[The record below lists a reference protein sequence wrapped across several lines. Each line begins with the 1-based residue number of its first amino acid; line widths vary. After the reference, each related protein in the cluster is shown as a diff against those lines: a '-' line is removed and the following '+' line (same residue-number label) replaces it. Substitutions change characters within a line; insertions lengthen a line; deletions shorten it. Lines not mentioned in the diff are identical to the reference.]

1 MSNFYGGRE
10 GRSFVISKTFS
21 SVKEMVESFKLGPS
35 YTEVRYEEHV
45 MINTPNKANPENG
58 QVFRRGYDFD
68 STRKIKT
75 YNVER
80 DGSIKKETFVVEEVL
95 AGGAIYVGTI
105 AGPAGRA
112 PKFQFNSL
120 SKVLDMKHYAAIDLS
135 ASSDVISTISAM
147 QDYLNTLTKNYPNH
161 YLPVTPWQAD
171 STEYEH
177 NIASPAVDAQGNVS
191 ESEAKKYTWLPY
203 VKITIL
209 KGEEPVEYSFYKDSL
224 NYLEEDSIGWYL
236 LDSSIIVPEDS
247 FNLQNDLIPGVIYGA
262 DKTETSSE
270 DGVKRVHKTISKR
283 NEEIKWAYCSIR
295 NENNEDTIAY
305 VGFQI
310 PYTIVEFEAESASPF
325 YNRSNSSH
333 KFNNYNLIT
342 NKETKPFYNKWEI
355 KIPKG
360 IKGSGIESIY
370 IAEANNTMVTITG
383 RNEATGELTTTPYT
397 GRADDIANKRKVIV
411 CKYVTY
417 DRKEEGESYIVY
429 LGDFNVLVAE
439 NGESAIQLD
448 DDGTFHINFTHDD
461 DITYDKKLTWLTH
474 FTLNE
479 NDGMLTVNFNNETPT
494 NVNNIS
500 KQLIWVKDITVAA
513 DGTITYHRTDKDVV
527 DSQKIRWINSVTFD
541 KEGTGNFNIDFNN
554 GTDFSTNI
562 KYAETLSKE
571 NDHLKVDYSDS
582 RGIVDLGSV
591 CYAAAASADSEALK
605 AKIAPTGLWFIT
617 ENYTV
622 PED

>member
-21 SVKEMVESFKLGPS
+21 SVKEMVENFKLGPS

-45 MINTPNKANPENG
+45 MINTPNKSNPENG

-68 STRKIKT
+68 SIRKIKT
-75 YNVER
+75 YNKARE
-80 DGSIKKETFVVEEVL
+80 GLIEEETFVVEEVL

-112 PKFQFNSL
+112 PKFRFDSL
-120 SKVLDMKHYAAIDLS
+120 SNVLEMRRYATIDLKN
-135 ASSDVISTISAM
+135 SSDVISTVSEM
-147 QDYLNTLTKNYPNH
+147 QTYLNTLTKEYFENKI
-161 YLPVTPWQAD
+161 PVDKKDTPIWNGRDYAG
-171 STEYEH
+171 E
-177 NIASPAVDAQGNVS
+177 
-191 ESEAKKYTWLPY
+191 EAKSFSKEDNADDYDWLNY
-203 VKITIL
+203 VKLTIL
-209 KGEEPVEYSFYKDSL
+209 KGEDPVDYYFYKDSF

-236 LDSSIIVPEDS
+236 LDSPYVVPNDS
-247 FNLQNDLIPGVIYGA
+247 FNLSNDLIPGVEYG
-262 DKTETSSE
+262 ENIE
-270 DGVKRVHKTISKR
+270 DASGRIHMNPIHR

-310 PYTIVEFEAESASPF
+310 PYTVIEFEAESVSA
-325 YNRSNSSH
+325 YENRSNKTD

-383 RNEATGELTTTPYT
+383 RNETTGELITTPYT

-461 DITYDKKLTWLTH
+461 DITYNKKLTWLTH

-571 NDHLKVDYSDS
+571 SDHLKVDYSDS

-605 AKIAPTGLWFIT
+605 AKIAPTGLWFVT

-622 PED
+622 PEE

>member
-21 SVKEMVESFKLGPS
+21 SVKEMAESFKLGPS

-45 MINTPNKANPENG
+45 MINTPNKSNPENG
-58 QVFRRGYDFD
+58 QIFRRGYDFD
-68 STRKIKT
+68 SSRKIKT
-75 YNVER
+75 YNKARE
-80 DGSIKKETFVVEEVL
+80 GLIEEETFVVEEVP

-112 PKFQFNSL
+112 PKFRFDSL
-120 SKVLDMKHYAAIDLS
+120 SNVLAMRRYATIDLKS
-135 ASSDVISTISAM
+135 SSDVISTTSEM
-147 QDYLNTLTKNYPNH
+147 QTYLNTLTKEYPENKI
-161 YLPVTPWQAD
+161 PVDKKDTPIWNERDYAG
-171 STEYEH
+171 E
-177 NIASPAVDAQGNVS
+177 
-191 ESEAKKYTWLPY
+191 EAKSFSKEDNADDYDWLNY
-203 VKITIL
+203 VKLTLL
-209 KGEEPVEYSFYKDSL
+209 KGEDPVDYYFHKDSF

-236 LDSSIIVPEDS
+236 LDSPYVIPNDS
-247 FNLQNDLIPGVIYGA
+247 FNLNNDLIPGVEYG
-262 DKTETSSE
+262 ENIE
-270 DGVKRVHKTISKR
+270 DASGRIHMNPIHR

-305 VGFQI
+305 AGFQI
-310 PYTIVEFEAESASPF
+310 PYTIVEFEAESVSA
-325 YNRSNSSH
+325 YENRSNETD

-383 RNEATGELTTTPYT
+383 RNEATGELTTTPYA

-461 DITYDKKLTWLTH
+461 DITYNRKLTWLTH

-479 NDGMLTVNFNNETPT
+479 NDGMLTVNFNNETPA

-571 NDHLKVDYSDS
+571 NDHLKVNYSDS
-582 RGIVDLGSV
+582 RGDVDLGSV
-591 CYAAAASADSEALK
+591 CYAAVASTESDALK
-605 AKIAPTGLWFIT
+605 AKIAPSGLWFVT
-617 ENYTV
+617 E
-622 PED
+622 EI